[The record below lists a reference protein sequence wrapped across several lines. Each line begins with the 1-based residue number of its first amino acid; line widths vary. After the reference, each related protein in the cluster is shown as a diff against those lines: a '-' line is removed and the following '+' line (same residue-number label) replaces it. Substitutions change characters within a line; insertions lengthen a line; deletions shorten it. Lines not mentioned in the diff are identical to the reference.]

1 MPASLVLTRALL
13 VGALVS
19 AASVSTVS
27 LAQAKDLPDQTG
39 TGGGPRS
46 TITAPHT
53 SSVGATVPNPGAIDT
68 RLERRIDDRTR
79 EERIND
85 RIDSGI
91 CVGCNR

>member
-1 MPASLVLTRALL
+1 MPASLLLARALI

-19 AASVSTVS
+19 AGS

-53 SSVGATVPNPGAIDT
+53 SAVGATVPSPGAADT

-79 EERIND
+79 QERLDD
-85 RIDSGI
+85 RIDGGI